1 MSSGCCLMEDASHVQ
16 VLSDFAESAQLRKLH
31 VDLRNH
37 MTQLHTGRHDH
48 GDFMR
53 PCV

>member
-1 MSSGCCLMEDASHVQ
+1 MSSGCYLMEDASHVQ
-16 VLSDFAESAQLRKLH
+16 VLSDFAESAQPRKLH

-48 GDFMR
+48 GDFMW
-53 PCV
+53 PYV